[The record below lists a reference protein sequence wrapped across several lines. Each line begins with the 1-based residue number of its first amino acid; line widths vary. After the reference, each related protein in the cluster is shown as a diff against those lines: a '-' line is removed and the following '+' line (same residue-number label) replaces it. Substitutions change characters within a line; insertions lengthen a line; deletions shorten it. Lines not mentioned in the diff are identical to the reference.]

1 LQSKWI
7 LRIREREKKM
17 NLIELNWIGNGEEK
31 INEISMCT
39 EKEKEKEKETL
50 LCSNGYFWCE

>member
-1 LQSKWI
+1 
-7 LRIREREKKM
+7 M